1 MLILASQSPRR
12 KEILAQL
19 GIQFECQP
27 SQVDESKYSLPT
39 PVQDLPQIL
48 ADAKAQNV
56 SLLRPDKLVLGSD
69 TVVFIGNQALGK
81 PENLEKAEEMLT
93 SLSGRTHQVISSISL
108 FKNGVNLFQHSEVTQ
123 VKFRNLSQSEILDY
137 IQNEAVLDKAGSY
150 GIQEKGARFVESIQG
165 CYFNVMG
172 LPVQAI
178 VQMEKEFL
186 R

>member
-12 KEILAQL
+12 KEILTQL

-27 SQVDESKYSLPT
+27 SLVDESKYTQPD
-39 PVQDLPQIL
+39 PIQNLPQIL
-48 ADAKAQNV
+48 ADAKAKEV
-56 SLLRPDKLVLGSD
+56 SLLRPESFVIGSD
-69 TVVFIGNQALGK
+69 TVVFVEDRALGK
-81 PENLEKAEEMLT
+81 PENLKEAEKMLQA
-93 SLSGRTHQVISSISL
+93 LSGQHHQVISSVSL
-108 FKNGVNLFQHSEVTQ
+108 FKNGHNLFQHSEVTQ
-123 VKFRNLSQSEILDY
+123 VKFRILSQSEILDY
-137 IQNEAVLDKAGSY
+137 IQNEEVLDKAGSY

-178 VQMEKEFL
+178 VQIEKEFL

>member
-12 KEILAQL
+12 KEILTQL

-27 SQVDESKYSLPT
+27 SQVDESSFIAPT
-39 PVQDLPQIL
+39 PIQKLPQIL
-48 ADAKAQNV
+48 ADAKAKDV
-56 SLLRPDKLVLGSD
+56 SLLRPERLVLGSD
-69 TVVFIGNQALGK
+69 TVVFIGDRALGK
-81 PENLEKAEEMLT
+81 PENLEQANEMLST
-93 SLSGRTHQVISSISL
+93 LSGNHHQVISSVSL
-108 FKNGVNLFQHSEVTQ
+108 FKNGENLFQHSETTQ

-137 IQNEAVLDKAGSY
+137 IENEEVLDKAGSY
-150 GIQEKGARFVESIQG
+150 GIQEKGARFVEAIQG

-178 VQMEKEFL
+178 IQIEKEFL

>member
-12 KEILAQL
+12 KEILTQI

-27 SQVDESKYSLPT
+27 SQVDESNFIHPEPIQK
-39 PVQDLPQIL
+39 LPQLL
-48 ADAKAQNV
+48 ADAKAKEV
-56 SLLRPDKLVLGSD
+56 SLLRPENLVLGSD
-69 TVVFIGNQALGK
+69 TVVFIGNRALGK
-81 PENLEKAEEMLT
+81 PDNLREAEKMLLA
-93 SLSGRTHQVISSISL
+93 LSGQSHQVISSVSL
-108 FKNGVNLFQHSEVTQ
+108 FKNGHNLFQHSEITQ
-123 VKFRNLSQSEILDY
+123 VKFRILSQSEILNY
-137 IQNEAVLDKAGSY
+137 IQNEEVFDKAGSY

-178 VQMEKEFL
+178 IQIEKEFL